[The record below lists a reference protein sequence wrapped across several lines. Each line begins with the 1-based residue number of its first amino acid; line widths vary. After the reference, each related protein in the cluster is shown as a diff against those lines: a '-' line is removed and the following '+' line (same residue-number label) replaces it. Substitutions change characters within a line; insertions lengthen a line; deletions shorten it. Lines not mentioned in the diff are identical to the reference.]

1 MTEAVVREI
10 TGPRTYR
17 NSTALV
23 DNADPVWQAAA
34 DNGLINI
41 VVDHES
47 NNRLVVAETG
57 HAFANMCSCSYLGL
71 NRHPAVLDGVVD
83 AVRET
88 GTIELMTSTTRIRPT
103 IQRRME
109 EELGEL
115 FGAHILLSTTCSTV
129 TAGLLPLLAS
139 GHLAEGGPRVMI
151 FDRHAHFSMAYVKAT
166 CAQESMVLTSGHNDI
181 DFIADACRKYPSVA
195 YVADGAY
202 SMGGAAA
209 LEQLLELQ
217 DRYGLYLYFDDSHSL
232 SIMGE
237 RGEGF
242 VRSRT
247 APGPLTT
254 IVASLGKGFGSGG
267 GIAMLHSA
275 AQAEFLARH
284 GGPLG
289 WSQNLSVPTI
299 GAALGSAS
307 VHRSAE
313 LGRLQARLRENLAL
327 FDELL
332 PSKWAGNGLP
342 VRRIDVGG
350 PDRAVRLSAEL
361 YRRGYYSSAVFFPIV
376 PRGEAG
382 LRVMVR
388 ADMDRDGLTAFAG
401 HVTELT
407 TTGLDGPETSTA
419 ERKRS

>member
-1 MTEAVVREI
+1 MTETVEREI
-10 TGPRTYR
+10 AGPRTYR
-17 NSTALV
+17 NSAALV

-34 DNGLINI
+34 DNGLIDI
-41 VVDHES
+41 AVDHES
-47 NNRLVVAETG
+47 NNRLVVPETG

-71 NRHPAVLDGVVD
+71 NRHPAVLEGVVD
-83 AVRET
+83 AVRDT

-103 IQRRME
+103 IQRRLE
-109 EELGEL
+109 EELGDL
-115 FGAHILLSTTCSTV
+115 FGAHALLSTTCSTV

-139 GHLAEGGPRVMI
+139 GHLAPGGPRVMI
-151 FDRHAHFSMAYVKAT
+151 FDRYAHFSMAYVKAT
-166 CAQESMVLTSGHNDI
+166 CAQESLVLTSGHNDI

-209 LEQLLELQ
+209 LDQLLELQ

-267 GIAMLHSA
+267 GVALLHNA

-299 GAALGSAS
+299 GAALGSAAI
-307 VHRSAE
+307 HRSPE
-313 LGRLQARLRENLAL
+313 LGELQAQLRANLAL

-332 PSKWAGNGLP
+332 PTPLSGNGLP
-342 VRRIDVGG
+342 VRRIDVGDA
-350 PDRAVRLSAEL
+350 DRAVRLSTEL
-361 YRRGYYSSAVFFPIV
+361 YQRGFYSSAVFFPIV
-376 PRGEAG
+376 PKGQAG
-382 LRVMVR
+382 LRVMIR
-388 ADMDRDGLTAFAG
+388 ADMDRSDLTAFAA
-401 HVTELT
+401 HVTEL
-407 TTGLDGPETSTA
+407 SSA
-419 ERKRS
+419 E